1 MSHFTTSKVF
11 LLPSFDL
18 EVKEQQKIS
27 RFLQFLEDSGVGVV
41 ISKYVQNETQKGGR
55 PNCNYYRLFAVICY
69 GFAFDR
75 CTLREI
81 ESACKFDFRYITI
94 MEQCQV
100 DYTTISRFI
109 NKVIVPNEDEIFS
122 LLCKQLQKETG
133 IFFDDAFIDG
143 TKYEANANKYKFVWK
158 PLTFHKRISLKA
170 YDIILSHGLSD
181 SQKTDEYIK
190 SSLIAS
196 ALSRLKEKKESFDQT
211 DYENTLKA
219 LSAMLEKV
227 LEYESKEELCG
238 PNRNSYYKT
247 DKDATAMC
255 LKADYYSGLGSNMH
269 AAYNV
274 QAMVIRG
281 FVFAYHV
288 SQSRADYNDFIP
300 VLDKFHTLYGVFPE
314 RVCADAGYGILAN
327 YRYLK
332 KNGIENYVKYQSWE
346 GNVTGRRPDCFHV
359 NDDGTI
365 TCLNEKSG
373 YEVKIENRHPKNA
386 DAVFFRVEGCNDCN
400 FRPYCKQ
407 FMKEQND
414 DFKIFE
420 VVREFQELKKT
431 ARENLL
437 SPKGIEIR
445 VNRSIQVEGVFG
457 IIKQDYRRT
466 RFKRR
471 GLKNVSAEMMLYF
484 LGLNI
489 AKLFRFFETGTLNKY
504 WVAPE
509 GLKTQEVVKPS
520 WKKLSKRGSRV
531 HQKYFAK
538 K

>member
-133 IFFDDAFIDG
+133 ILFDDAFIDG

-300 VLDKFHTLYGVFPE
+300 VLERFHTLYGVFPE

>member
-1 MSHFTTSKVF
+1 MSYFTTGKIF
-11 LLPSFDL
+11 LVPSFDL
-18 EVKEQQKIS
+18 EEKEQQKINQ
-27 RFLQFLEDSGVGVV
+27 FLQFLEDSGVGAV
-41 ISKYVQNETQKGGR
+41 ISKYIQNETQKGGR

-69 GFAFDR
+69 GFSFDR

-81 ESACKFDFRYITI
+81 ENACRFDLRYITI

-100 DYTTISRFI
+100 DYTTIARFI
-109 NKVIVPNEDEIFS
+109 NKVIVPNEEEIFS
-122 LLCKQLQKETG
+122 LLCKQIKKETR
-133 IFFDDAFIDG
+133 ILFEDAFIDG

-158 PLTFHKRISLKA
+158 PLTFHRKISQKA

-181 SQKTDEYIK
+181 SQQTTEYIK
-190 SSLIAS
+190 SSFIAS
-196 ALSRLKEKKESFDQT
+196 ALSRLKEKEASFDHT
-211 DYENTLKA
+211 DYENTLKT
-219 LSAMLEKV
+219 LSAMLEKI

-238 PNRNSYYKT
+238 PDRNSYYKT

-255 LKADYYSGLGSNMH
+255 LKSDYYSGLGSNMH

-281 FVFAYHV
+281 FVFSYHV

-300 VLDKFHTLYGVFPE
+300 VLDKFHKLYDAFPK
-314 RVCADAGYGILAN
+314 RVCADAGYGVLVN

-332 KNGIENYVKYQSWE
+332 EKGIENYVKYQSWE
-346 GNVTGRRPDCFHV
+346 GNVTGRRPDCFHLS
-359 NDDGTI
+359 DDGTI
-365 TCLNEKSG
+365 TCLNEQIG
-373 YEVKIENRHPKNA
+373 HEVKIDNRHPKKA
-386 DAVFFRVEGCNDCN
+386 DAVFFRVEGCNECK

-407 FMKEQND
+407 FMKEQNE
-414 DFKIFE
+414 DFRIFE
-420 VVREFQELKKT
+420 VIREFQQLKKT

-466 RFKRR
+466 RFRRR

-489 AKLFRFFETGTLNKY
+489 AKLFRFFKTGNLNKY

-509 GLKTQEVVKPS
+509 GLKAQEEVRPS
-520 WKKLSKRGSRV
+520 WKKLSKRGNKLI
-531 HQKYFAK
+531 QKCFAK

>member
-1 MSHFTTSKVF
+1 MSHFTTSKIF

-81 ESACKFDFRYITI
+81 ESACKFDLRYITI

-122 LLCKQLQKETG
+122 LMCKQLKKETG
-133 IFFDDAFIDG
+133 ILFDDAFIDG

-520 WKKLSKRGSRV
+520 WKKLSKRGSKL
-531 HQKYFAK
+531 HQKHFANK
-538 K
+538 

>member
-133 IFFDDAFIDG
+133 ILFDDAFIDG

-219 LSAMLEKV
+219 FSAMLEKV

>member
-1 MSHFTTSKVF
+1 MSYFTTGKIF

-18 EVKEQQKIS
+18 EVKEQQKINQ
-27 RFLQFLEDSGVGVV
+27 FLQFLEDSGVGAV
-41 ISKYVQNETQKGGR
+41 ISKHVQNGTQKGGR

-81 ESACKFDFRYITI
+81 ENACKFDLRYITI

-100 DYTTISRFI
+100 DYTTIARFI
-109 NKVIVPNEDEIFS
+109 NKVIVPNEDEFFS
-122 LLCKQLQKETG
+122 LLCKQLKKETG
-133 IFFDDAFIDG
+133 ILFDDAFIDG

-158 PLTFHKRISLKA
+158 PLTFHKRLSLKA

-181 SQKTDEYIK
+181 SQKTNEYIK
-190 SSLIAS
+190 SSFIAS
-196 ALSRLKEKKESFDQT
+196 ALSRLKEKKKSFDQI
-211 DYENTLKA
+211 DYENTLKT

-281 FVFAYHV
+281 FIFAYHV

-300 VLDKFHTLYGVFPE
+300 VLDKFHKLYGVFPE
-314 RVCADAGYGILAN
+314 RVCADAGYGVLAN

-346 GNVTGRRPDCFHV
+346 GNVTGRRPDCFHI
-359 NDDGTI
+359 NDNGTI
-365 TCLNEKSG
+365 TCLNDKLG
-373 YEVKIENRHPKNA
+373 YEVKIDNRHPKNA
-386 DAVFFRVEGCNDCN
+386 DAVFFKVDGCNECN

-407 FMKEQND
+407 FMKEQDD

-471 GLKNVSAEMMLYF
+471 GLKNVSVEMMLYY

-489 AKLFRFFETGTLNKY
+489 AKLFRFFDTGSLNKY

-509 GLKTQEVVKPS
+509 GLKAQEEVKPS
-520 WKKLSKRGSRV
+520 WKKLSKRGSKLN
-531 HQKYFAK
+531 QKRFAK